1 MHQPGLLPLLTLTK
15 GGATREVIQRMF
27 SELEIVAD
35 QNITFIAYTLA
46 TYSLQRSNERELPWL
61 ERTYKHM
68 YDIITE
74 SPFYKSIIA
83 KGRERGLKEGREQGI
98 EQGIEKGQLTA
109 LRQAIVD
116 VVHERLPA
124 LAPFAESQVA
134 SINDSTRLRR
144 LIVKLITVPDAEQ
157 ATQAFFEAQQGQ

>member
-1 MHQPGLLPLLTLTK
+1 
-15 GGATREVIQRMF
+15 
-27 SELEIVAD
+27 
-35 QNITFIAYTLA
+35 
-46 TYSLQRSNERELPWL
+46 
-61 ERTYKHM
+61 M

>member
-1 MHQPGLLPLLTLTK
+1 M
-15 GGATREVIQRMF
+15 IQRMF
-27 SELEIVAD
+27 GELERVDD

-46 TYSLQRSNERELPWL
+46 TYSLQRSNVRELPWL
-61 ERTYKHM
+61 ERTYKHV

-83 KGRERGLKEGREQGI
+83 KGLEQGRQQGLEQGLEEGIEKGIEKGIERGI
-98 EQGIEKGQLTA
+98 EKGIEKGQITA

-124 LAPFAESQVA
+124 LVPLAESQVA
-134 SINDSTRLRR
+134 TINDPTRLRR
-144 LIVKLITVPDAEQ
+144 LIVRLITVPDAEQ
-157 ATQAFFEAQQGQ
+157 ATQAFLDAQQSQ